1 MTFGVREIA
10 KRRCAAANAFRVEI
24 GPRSQIFHRRL
35 QCFLARRASMEI
47 DHLRRRTFFRRF
59 DLFASLLLFEQ
70 IDQCVLTSS
79 LGMSTN
85 GG

>member
-1 MTFGVREIA
+1 
-10 KRRCAAANAFRVEI
+10 
-24 GPRSQIFHRRL
+24 
-35 QCFLARRASMEI
+35 MEI

-79 LGMSTN
+79 LGLSTN